1 MSQLRTHEWRT
12 SGAEGGGGPGVRG
25 GAARKAVLRAMAD
38 PANRAAIAVKEAD
51 RELREAVGLQGAE

>member
-1 MSQLRTHEWRT
+1 
-12 SGAEGGGGPGVRG
+12 
-25 GAARKAVLRAMAD
+25 MAD